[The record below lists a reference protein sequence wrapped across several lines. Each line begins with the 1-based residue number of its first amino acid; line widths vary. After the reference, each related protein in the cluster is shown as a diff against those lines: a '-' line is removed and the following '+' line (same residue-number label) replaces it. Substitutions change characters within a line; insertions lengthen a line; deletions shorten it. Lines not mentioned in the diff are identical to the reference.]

1 VSSLRYSSDR
11 KKLVLLARE
20 AGFSDRE
27 IMQQL
32 LRGIAGI
39 TERKKTLLDWAD
51 ALEMEPNEVLREATR
66 YALIPNPQLPK
77 S

>member
-1 VSSLRYSSDR
+1 MSSLSYSSDR

-51 ALEMEPNEVLREATR
+51 ALEMEPNEVLREAAE
-66 YALIPNPQLPK
+66 YALIPNPQMPK
-77 S
+77 R

>member
-27 IMQQL
+27 IMQKL
-32 LRGIAGI
+32 LWGIAGA

-51 ALEMEPNEVLREATR
+51 AIGNGA
-66 YALIPNPQLPK
+66 
-77 S
+77 

>member
-1 VSSLRYSSDR
+1 MSSLRYSSDR

-27 IMQQL
+27 IMQKL
-32 LRGIAGI
+32 LWGIAGA

-51 ALEMEPNEVLREATR
+51 ALRMEPNEILREAAE
-66 YALIPNPQLPK
+66 YALIPNPQMPK

>member
-1 VSSLRYSSDR
+1 MSSLKYSSDR

-27 IMQQL
+27 IMQHL

-51 ALEMEPNEVLREATR
+51 ALGMEPNEVLREAAG
-66 YALIPNPQLPK
+66 YALIPNPQMPK

>member
-1 VSSLRYSSDR
+1 MSSLKYSSDR

-27 IMQQL
+27 IMRKL
-32 LRGIAGI
+32 LWGIAGA

-51 ALEMEPNEVLREATR
+51 ALRMEPNEILREATE
-66 YALIPNPQLPK
+66 YALIPNPQMPK

>member
-1 VSSLRYSSDR
+1 MSSLKYSSDR

-27 IMQQL
+27 IMRKL
-32 LRGIAGI
+32 LWGIAGA

-51 ALEMEPNEVLREATR
+51 ALGMEPNEVLREAAG
-66 YALIPNPQLPK
+66 YALIPNPQMPK